1 MKHHKIIHILIE
13 CFAYLMFARLKSKI
27 KGKTPQNDLFCPE
40 RHYKITSK
48 YVVLVGSLH
57 Q

>member
-1 MKHHKIIHILIE
+1 MKHHQIIHIFIRY
-13 CFAYLMFARLKSKI
+13 FAYLMFARLKSKN
-27 KGKTPQNDLFCPE
+27 KKRKPQNDLFSFG
-40 RHYKITSK
+40 RHYRMTSK